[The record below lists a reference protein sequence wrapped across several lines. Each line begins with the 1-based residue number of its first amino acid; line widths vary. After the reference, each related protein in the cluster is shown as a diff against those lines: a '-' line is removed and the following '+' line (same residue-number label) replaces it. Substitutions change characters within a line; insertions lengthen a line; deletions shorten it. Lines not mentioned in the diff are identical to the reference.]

1 MERMRR
7 SATKEKDFI
16 ARELTA
22 DRDDQFQCIEIL
34 FAIISINIFLINSR
48 TLVNTKSI
56 KTSFM
61 SQIVYFSIPK
71 YLTLRNVKR
80 KVLV

>member
-7 SATKEKDFI
+7 SAIKEKDFI

-22 DRDDQFQCIEIL
+22 NRVSQFQYIEIL

-56 KTSFM
+56 KT
-61 SQIVYFSIPK
+61 
-71 YLTLRNVKR
+71 
-80 KVLV
+80 

>member
-22 DRDDQFQCIEIL
+22 NRVSQFQYIEIS
-34 FAIISINIFLINSR
+34 FAIISINIFLIKSR
-48 TLVNTKSI
+48 TLVNTKFK
-56 KTSFM
+56 KTLIHHSCLKLFIF
-61 SQIVYFSIPK
+61 QFQNI
-71 YLTLRNVKR
+71 
-80 KVLV
+80 